1 MALHISHIRRSR
13 PRTAAFSRRVA
24 AGLTALATACL
35 VVSAL
40 PAASGEIVEQI
51 LVKVNGE
58 IFTKT
63 QLEKRQ
69 VEALRGLGRQLS
81 DQELQKQLTA
91 ITPDILVSVIDEM
104 LLLQRG
110 RDLGYRLTDDMFR
123 QAVENIRK
131 ENNLEDDAK
140 FKAALEQE
148 GMTMADLRENIEIQ
162 SIIQELQRSQ
172 IFSRISVTE
181 TEEREYYEARKNEFT
196 TPATLTL
203 REILIQVASDPK
215 KGVNI
220 AADEAAKEEAEKI
233 RAEILSGKT
242 TFEEAVA
249 KFSDAASKAN
259 GGLVGP
265 LNLDELAPDLV
276 KLLKPLKAGEM
287 TEVVRTPGG
296 YQILK
301 METRTEPTVATFEQA
316 RGEIANRILNARRR
330 VEFDKYMTN
339 LRASAIIEWKNA
351 ELKKLY
357 EERLKTLAATG
368 S

>member
-1 MALHISHIRRSR
+1 MALNNSHFGRIR
-13 PRTAAFSRRVA
+13 PRVAAFSRRVA
-24 AGLTALATACL
+24 AGLAAVTSACL
-35 VVSAL
+35 VLSAL

-91 ITPDILVSVIDEM
+91 VTPDILVSVVDEM

-131 ENNLEDDAK
+131 ENKLEDDAK
-140 FKAALEQE
+140 FKAALAQE
-148 GMTMADLRENIEIQ
+148 GMTMADLRENIETQ

-181 TEEREYYEARKNEFT
+181 TEEREYYEARRGEFT
-196 TPATLTL
+196 TPATLTI
-203 REILIQVASDPK
+203 REILVQVSSDA
-215 KGVNI
+215 KGVNV
-220 AADEAAKEEAEKI
+220 AADEAAREEAAKI
-233 RAEILSGKT
+233 RADIESGRT
-242 TFEEAVA
+242 TFEKAVA
-249 KFSDAASKAN
+249 EFSDAASKAN

-265 LNLDELAPDLV
+265 LNLGELAPDLA
-276 KLLKPLKAGEM
+276 KLLKPLQVGDL

-301 METRTEPTVATFEQA
+301 VETRTEPTVATFEQA
-316 RGEIANRILNARRR
+316 RGEIANRILNDRRR
-330 VEFDKYMTN
+330 VEFEKFMAR

-351 ELKKLY
+351 ELQKLY
-357 EERLKTLAATG
+357 EERLKTLAVTG